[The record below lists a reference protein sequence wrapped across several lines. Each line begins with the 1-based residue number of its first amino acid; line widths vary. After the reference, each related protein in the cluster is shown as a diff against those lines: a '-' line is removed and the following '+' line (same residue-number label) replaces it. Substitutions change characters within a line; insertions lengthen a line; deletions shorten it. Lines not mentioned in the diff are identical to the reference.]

1 MRKTSFRDQNASL
14 LVLLLCFFAH
24 WVIVLKILKKMIIIF
39 DSKKI
44 VALNFLVWMLGCV
57 ILPKVLELISPV
69 DFPIPLPMNN
79 AYYSHFQRFSLNSHE
94 DPQTP
99 LAHQRALI

>member
-1 MRKTSFRDQNASL
+1 
-14 LVLLLCFFAH
+14 
-24 WVIVLKILKKMIIIF
+24 MIIIF
-39 DSKKI
+39 NSEKI

-79 AYYSHFQRFSLNSHE
+79 AYYSHFQRSSLNPHE
-94 DPQTP
+94 DPQIP